1 MRDMIM
7 ENYYKMTDMLW
18 SNYNK
23 VKVIDNY
30 DYYKSNPY
38 TIFYLNNNNNFND
51 FKELWNENKNECR
64 EEKQYDCYDNII
76 DSFYEK
82 ARDKFDCVELGTLDI
97 CTREDY
103 ELEI

>member
-1 MRDMIM
+1 MRDKIM

-30 DYYKSNPY
+30 DYYKSNAY
-38 TIFYLNNNNNFND
+38 TIFYLRNTESFD
-51 FKELWNENKNECR
+51 EFKKVWKENIEECR
-64 EEKQYDCYDNII
+64 EKDYCYDDIL
-76 DSFYEK
+76 DAFGSK
-82 ARDKFDCVELGTLDI
+82 AKDIFDYVELGTLDI

>member
-1 MRDMIM
+1 MRDKIM
-7 ENYYKMTDMLW
+7 ENYYKITDTLW

-30 DYYKSNPY
+30 DYYKSNAY
-38 TIFYLNNNNNFND
+38 TIFYLRNTESFD
-51 FKELWNENKNECR
+51 EFKKVWKENIEECR
-64 EEKQYDCYDNII
+64 EKDYCYDDILDAF
-76 DSFYEK
+76 DSK
-82 ARDKFDCVELGTLDI
+82 AKSIFDYVELGTLDI

>member
-1 MRDMIM
+1 MRDKIM

-30 DYYKSNPY
+30 DYYKSNAY
-38 TIFYLNNNNNFND
+38 TTFYLRNTESFDEFKKAWNKILEENMSEDYDTILDEFN
-51 FKELWNENKNECR
+51 K
-64 EEKQYDCYDNII
+64 
-76 DSFYEK
+76 K
-82 ARDKFDCVELGTLDI
+82 AKSMFDYVELGTLDI

>member
-1 MRDMIM
+1 MRDKIM

-30 DYYKSNPY
+30 DYYKSNAY
-38 TIFYLNNNNNFND
+38 TIFYLRNTESFDD
-51 FKELWNENKNECR
+51 FKKIWNKVLEENMSED
-64 EEKQYDCYDNII
+64 YDTILDEF
-76 DSFYEK
+76 DKK
-82 ARDKFDCVELGTLDI
+82 AKGVFDYVELGTLDI

>member
-1 MRDMIM
+1 MRDKIM

-30 DYYKSNPY
+30 DYYKSNAY
-38 TIFYLNNNNNFND
+38 TIFYLRNTENFDD
-51 FKELWNENKNECR
+51 FRKVWNKVVLEGR
-64 EEKQYDCYDNII
+64 DLDLCYDDILEY
-76 DSFYEK
+76 FCKQE
-82 ARDKFDCVELGTLDI
+82 RDNFDFIELGTLDI